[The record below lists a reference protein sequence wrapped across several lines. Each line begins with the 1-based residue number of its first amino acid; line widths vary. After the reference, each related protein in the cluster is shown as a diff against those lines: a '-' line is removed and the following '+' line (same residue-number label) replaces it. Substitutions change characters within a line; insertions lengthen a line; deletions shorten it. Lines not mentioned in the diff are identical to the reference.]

1 MAEATNIAVEVSG
14 RVCDDFHHST
24 SLLSAT
30 QIPGRRERQHCMT
43 TSGRSLLIH
52 AALATARLVTR
63 NHLAATS
70 DRMEQC
76 TTAPVPGIVVGHVE
90 ETTAI
95 FRRRR
100 KSTRRHGI
108 SQSRQS

>member
-1 MAEATNIAVEVSG
+1 
-14 RVCDDFHHST
+14 
-24 SLLSAT
+24 
-30 QIPGRRERQHCMT
+30 MT

-63 NHLAATS
+63 NHLAAIS

-108 SQSRQS
+108 SQSRQSLTSSRGDDELKPPLGWLQTV